1 MICTIG
7 PTSDKVDVLS
17 AHLKNQMNV
26 CRLNFSHDNHEVHSK
41 KIDKVKEAIKMNPQN
56 DDVAIMIDTKGPE
69 IRTGYLQTKKIQL
82 EAGQEI
88 IVTTDY
94 DIKGDSNKISVSYGD
109 LATTVDVGSK
119 ILIADGNL
127 SLEVK
132 EVDRKGGEVK
142 AVVLNDFLL
151 GEKKNVNLPGA
162 KITLPTITEKDEYDI
177 VDFSSKNEVDMVA
190 LSFARSAEC
199 IRSCRA
205 LLGEKGKHIK
215 IIPKIENQEGLEN
228 LEEILEVSDGVM
240 IARGDLGMELEP
252 SRVFLAQK
260 YITQTAHKHRKPV
273 IVATQMLESMTE
285 NSRPTRAEITDVGNA
300 VFDLNDVIM
309 LSGET
314 GNGNFPIESTST
326 MTDIARE
333 AERNCDY
340 LTKFRNKDLKTENES
355 EALGLAAVNL
365 AYSSGSQLIICLS
378 NEVELVEFVSFLKPD
393 AHIIYPH
400 QEGRVRR
407 GLQLNYGVQTV
418 GLEQSVFNNREAL
431 VQKCLDR
438 ANQLGIGN
446 LSDTYVVVDGNRNEL
461 SIKNLTN

>member
-1 MICTIG
+1 MLNLSKIFAKNLNPLKRTKMICTIG

-215 IIPKIENQEGLEN
+215 IIPKIENQEGLEQ
-228 LEEILEVSDGVM
+228 
-240 IARGDLGMELEP
+240 EP
-252 SRVFLAQK
+252 
-260 YITQTAHKHRKPV
+260 
-273 IVATQMLESMTE
+273 
-285 NSRPTRAEITDVGNA
+285 N
-300 VFDLNDVIM
+300 
-309 LSGET
+309 
-314 GNGNFPIESTST
+314 
-326 MTDIARE
+326 
-333 AERNCDY
+333 
-340 LTKFRNKDLKTENES
+340 
-355 EALGLAAVNL
+355 
-365 AYSSGSQLIICLS
+365 
-378 NEVELVEFVSFLKPD
+378 
-393 AHIIYPH
+393 
-400 QEGRVRR
+400 
-407 GLQLNYGVQTV
+407 
-418 GLEQSVFNNREAL
+418 
-431 VQKCLDR
+431 
-438 ANQLGIGN
+438 
-446 LSDTYVVVDGNRNEL
+446 
-461 SIKNLTN
+461 